1 MPHEKSQGFVS
12 SGIEVGRTPRSKHD
26 QRSDHLKAN
35 TVTMGKNAP
44 LQAEGAVGDITVR
57 DVSMI
62 GIRCYI
68 KTNSGWLDINSLIAT
83 FKTNWIDMNLINSW
97 ATDTTYGTPQYCKD
111 QNGFVHLRGGV
122 DTGSISADITT
133 LPEGFRP
140 NFEQRRLV
148 SRLVNA
154 SIYIQQIRID
164 TFGVI
169 KRVYASIINLDDTV
183 QADTT
188 AEVCF
193 DGISFFAQQNITSIG
208 AGSTAN
214 PNTEQF
220 PGGFPVH

>member
-1 MPHEKSQGFVS
+1 MGRFS
-12 SGIEVGRTPRSKHD
+12 STGVIVGQTRRNRRD
-26 QRSDHLKAN
+26 QISDQLKGN
-35 TVTMGKNAP
+35 KVTMGKNVP
-44 LQAEGAVGDITVR
+44 RQTEGAVGDITVR

-97 ATDTTYGTPQYCKD
+97 ATHTTYGTPQYCKD

-208 AGSTAN
+208 AGSTASGGD
-214 PNTEQF
+214 QF